1 MRQCD
6 APYLTMLSGQNILQ
20 KFQQITQESNQIQA
34 LNFSLFKKQKQC
46 KLSTNL
52 QPSNIYV
59 CGEIFK
65 QLIMQQED
73 PMTVTDMVMR
83 YVETQQPD
91 SRKFEVYIEQ
101 KSELT
106 GVIDCPRTYRAVCRA
121 YLKRYFYPY
130 IPDNQLRA
138 QHKAA
143 VIGPNVTFGPLSS
156 VTNFCI
162 VG

>member
-1 MRQCD
+1 M
-6 APYLTMLSGQNILQ
+6 
-20 KFQQITQESNQIQA
+20 
-34 LNFSLFKKQKQC
+34 
-46 KLSTNL
+46 

-73 PMTVTDMVMR
+73 PMTVTDMVMQ

-91 SRKFEVYIEQ
+91 SRKFQVYIEQ

-130 IPDNQLRA
+130 IPDN
-138 QHKAA
+138 
-143 VIGPNVTFGPLSS
+143 
-156 VTNFCI
+156 
-162 VG
+162 